1 LNPASLLKKLQGK
14 FAEFFRKNFH
24 FTRKRLLKA
33 AILGLVV
40 GIIGIII
47 SPFQFAMNLEEDD
60 GLGLLFKLRGPL
72 TPPDDVVVVSIDKQ
86 SSDKLNLNNNPD
98 KWPRSIHAR
107 LVENLTNEGAKVV
120 AFDVHFIEPKIAE
133 DDSLFAQAIQKAQD
147 VILCEPLVPKEL
159 PTSENGEAIA
169 GFHNIVKIVKPFDLL
184 ADAAVATA
192 PFTLPRIPFKVN
204 RYWTFQTGAGD
215 APTVPVVAFQLAN
228 LKYYADFIQLLEKAS
243 PGSTDKLPSDGKGAL
258 GTGNLKQVI
267 MEIKELFQADPELEL
282 KLLVALQQ
290 AKPQGMVAR
299 EYQVLDALVK
309 MYGGAT
315 SRYINYYGPPRT
327 IKTIPY
333 YQALQIKDG
342 MYDGRPM
349 ELKDKAVFVGLSEIL
364 LADRKDSFYTVYST
378 ADGIFVSGVEIMAS
392 VFANIRDGEQI
403 KPIGLKSYFLLVF
416 FWGLLLGIV
425 CRISALRIGFFNAII
440 LGVLYLFGSVYVFK
454 THNIWYPMVI
464 PLFFQMPMAFIGAAG
479 IEHSRLF
486 KEFLSKMRMEKDLF
500 HARDIQMS
508 MLPEACP
515 EIKGYQIAA
524 SSTPAREVSGDF
536 FDFIDID
543 DNTVGFVIA
552 DVTGKSVSGAL
563 VMTASKS
570 VFRLL
575 SEDKLSVGEI
585 MNRANKQIKKDIT
598 KAKGM
603 FVALLYAVLNIEEKT
618 LGLCSAGQTQPIL
631 LSGKTGEATLIET
644 EGDAFPL
651 GIVEFAEYEETKLQL
666 ESGDLLV
673 FYTDGVVE
681 AMNKKEEMYG
691 FERFLEVVKENRGL
705 ETENFLQHLIDDIN
719 SFVGKAEQ
727 HDDLTIV
734 VIRVD

>member
-1 LNPASLLKKLQGK
+1 MKKLQK
-14 FAEFFRKNFH
+14 RVADFFRNNFH
-24 FTRKRLLKA
+24 FTRKRLIKA
-33 AILGLVV
+33 VILGLVI
-40 GIIGIII
+40 GIIGIVI
-47 SPFQFAMNLEEDD
+47 SPFKFAMNLEEDD

-72 TPPDDVVVVSIDKQ
+72 PPPDDVVVVSIDKQ
-86 SSDKLNLNNNPD
+86 SSDKLNLHNNPD
-98 KWPRSIHAR
+98 KWPRSIHAQ
-107 LVENLTNEGAKVV
+107 LVENLLHEGAKAV
-120 AFDVHFIEPKIAE
+120 AFDVHFIEPRNAADDKAFAE
-133 DDSLFAQAIQKAQD
+133 AIQKAHN
-147 VILCEPLVPKEL
+147 VILCEPVVPKEL
-159 PTSENGEAIA
+159 PTSEHGEAIA

-184 ADAAVATA
+184 ADASVATA

-228 LKYYADFIQLLEKAS
+228 LEYYEEFIRLLEKVS
-243 PGSTDKLPSDGKGAL
+243 PDSADNLPADGNAAL
-258 GTGNLKQVI
+258 GTGNLKQVL
-267 MEIKELFQADPELEL
+267 MEIKNLFQADPELEL
-282 KLLVALQQ
+282 KMLMALQQ
-290 AKPQGMVAR
+290 AGNQMDSK
-299 EYQVLDALVK
+299 EYQVLEALIK

-315 SRYINYYGPPRT
+315 SRYVNYYGPPRT

-342 MYDGRPM
+342 MYDGNPL
-349 ELKDKAVFVGLSEIL
+349 EVKDKVVFVGLSEIL
-364 LADRKDSFYTVYST
+364 LADRKDSFYTVYSS

-403 KPIGLKSYFLLVF
+403 KPLGLKSYFLLVF

-425 CRISALRIGFFNAII
+425 CRISSLRTGFINALV
-440 LGVLYLFGSVYVFK
+440 LGALYLCGSIYVFK
-454 THNIWYPMVI
+454 TQNIWYPVVI

-486 KEFLSKMRMEKDLF
+486 KEFLGKIRMEKDLS
-500 HARDIQMS
+500 HARDIQIS

-543 DNTVGFVIA
+543 DNKLGFVIA

-575 SEDKLSVGEI
+575 SEDQLSVGEI
-585 MNRANKQIKKDIT
+585 MTRANKQIKKDIT

-603 FVALLYAVLNIEEKT
+603 FVALLYAVLNVEDKT

-666 ESGDLLV
+666 ESGDLLI

-681 AMNKKEEMYG
+681 AMNKKEDMYG
-691 FERFLEVVKENRGL
+691 FERFLEVIKENRGRKA
-705 ETENFLQHLIDDIN
+705 EEFLQHLIDDIN

-734 VIRVD
+734 VIMVD